1 MLISHLS
8 HQEVEGMVVVLPQ
21 TKSHHWIFFRKP
33 GDISSCCC
41 GDQTSYF
48 SRYFKLNYDS
58 FPTLTKS
65 QPEHNWTKFVCL

>member
-33 GDISSCCC
+33 GDISSCC

-65 QPEHNWTKFVCL
+65 QPEHNWTKFVCV